1 MLMSGQPAEMM
12 DRSASPPSA
21 SPDSSAFG
29 ELRSA
34 LKGFILGRVRDAAV
48 ADDLVQETLLKMSR
62 HAESLRESDRLEAW
76 VFRIARNV
84 VADHFRGEKPTVPFD
99 EELHAADPDPP
110 ESSGE
115 ARLRER
121 LSRYVR
127 SVVEGLPEIYRDA
140 LMAVEFDGVPQV
152 KLAGRLG
159 LSVSAAK
166 SRVRRARLMVKEE
179 MERCCRWEF
188 DRYGTAI
195 DAVPRGRACGGGC
208 GCE

>member
-1 MLMSGQPAEMM
+1 VPV
-12 DRSASPPSA
+12 D
-21 SPDSSAFG
+21 
-29 ELRSA
+29 
-34 LKGFILGRVRDAAV
+34 
-48 ADDLVQETLLKMSR
+48 ETL
-62 HAESLRESDRLEAW
+62 
-76 VFRIARNV
+76 
-84 VADHFRGEKPTVPFD
+84 P
-99 EELHAADPDPP
+99 AADPGPP
-110 ESSGE
+110 ETSGE
-115 ARLRER
+115 AGLRER

-127 SVVEGLPEIYRDA
+127 SVVEGLPEIYRDV

-152 KLAGRLG
+152 ELAGRLG

-166 SRVRRARLMVKEE
+166 SRVRRARLMVKAE